1 MIDCHDVLFS
11 AMPHTKSNSLA
22 DLLSLTYSELLP
34 NHPEEHPMTI
44 ALFFDG
50 SPQPPRRPR
59 RIPGARGQT
68 PLHGAARNSLVA
80 EVELLISAG
89 ATVDAVDEDGRG
101 PGRVF
106 RSFLG
111 WL

>member
-1 MIDCHDVLFS
+1 MIDCHDVLFF
-11 AMPHTKSNSLA
+11 AMPQTKSKSLA
-22 DLLSLTYSELLP
+22 DLLFTTYIQKFCPAIQKHLL
-34 NHPEEHPMTI
+34 TI

-68 PLHGAARNSLVA
+68 PLHYAARFGRAAV
-80 EVELLISAG
+80 VERLISAG